1 MTNTAILF
9 HSVISLKID
18 SLNFACLVTFV
29 KFRSL
34 LVPLFWPFQELAAIR
49 HGLIQPLKVLH

>member
-18 SLNFACLVTFV
+18 SQNFACLVTFV

-49 HGLIQPLKVLH
+49 HVLIQPLKVLH